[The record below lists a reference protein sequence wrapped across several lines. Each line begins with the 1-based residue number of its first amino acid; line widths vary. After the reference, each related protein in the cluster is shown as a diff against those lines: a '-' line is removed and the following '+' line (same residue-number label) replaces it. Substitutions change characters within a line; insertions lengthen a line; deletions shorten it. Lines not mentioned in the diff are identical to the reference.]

1 MSFIAKL
8 LTKGANKVLSKADKK
23 KLADKA
29 KEAAELKKN
38 QKKPA
43 NTLQSKSK
51 TEQKE
56 SGMGTESKTRITSGE
71 RGKAMAGAKR
81 EYKTTLKKLDTDP
94 NLSDEQMDIML
105 GKLKDLEKR
114 YGPSVKAD
122 ADMNKGGMPTKK
134 AIGPTDYRKGGMVLS
149 TVDNRRNK

>member
-1 MSFIAKL
+1 MLSAAK
-8 LTKGANKVLSKADKK
+8 KAAKAAAKKAKDKAIQAAKDKK
-23 KLADKA
+23 AR
-29 KEAAELKKN
+29 ELKAN
-38 QKKPA
+38 QKKPI
-43 NTLQSKSK
+43 NELMSKQSP
-51 TEQKE
+51 TAQAEA
-56 SGMGTESKTRITSGE
+56 GMGTASKTRITSGE

-81 EYKTTLKKLDTDP
+81 EYKATLKKLDTDP

-134 AIGPTDYRKGGMVLS
+134 AIGPNDYRKGGMVLS
-149 TVDNRRNK
+149 TIDNRKSQ

>member
-29 KEAAELKKN
+29 KEAADLKKN
-38 QKKPA
+38 QKQPA

-81 EYKTTLKKLDTDP
+81 EYKATLKKLDTDP

-105 GKLKDLEKR
+105 GKL
-114 YGPSVKAD
+114 
-122 ADMNKGGMPTKK
+122 
-134 AIGPTDYRKGGMVLS
+134 
-149 TVDNRRNK
+149 

>member
-1 MSFIAKL
+1 MASKILKAVAK
-8 LTKGANKVLSKADKK
+8 
-23 KLADKA
+23 KA
-29 KEAAELKKN
+29 KEAAIEAAKAKKAKELKAN
-38 QKKPA
+38 QKKPI
-43 NTLQSKSK
+43 NELMSK
-51 TEQKE
+51 QAPADQAE
-56 SGMGTESKTRITSGE
+56 SGMGTASKTRITSGE
-71 RGKAMAGAKR
+71 RGKALTGAKR
-81 EYKTTLKKLDTDP
+81 EYKATLKKLDTDP

-149 TVDNRRNK
+149 TIDNRRNK

>member
-1 MSFIAKL
+1 MSLIAKL
-8 LTKGANKVLSKADKK
+8 FTKGASKALSKADKK
-23 KLADKA
+23 KIADEAKKA
-29 KEAAELKKN
+29 ANLKKN
-38 QKKPA
+38 QKKPS

-51 TEQKE
+51 TEQKK

-71 RGKAMAGAKR
+71 RGKALAGAKR
-81 EYKTTLKKLDTDP
+81 EYKATLKKLDTDA

-114 YGPSVKAD
+114 YGSAVKAD
-122 ADMNKGGMPTKK
+122 ADMNKGGVSTKK
-134 AIGPTDYRKGGMVLS
+134 AMGPTDYRKGGMVLS